1 MMRPGAELPRHG
13 LARVD
18 ARLKMALGFSMS
30 IHVVLA
36 DSLSYLG
43 LLALVGL
50 AVYLSARPS
59 AFQLKLAF
67 VSVGLLAWGVMFSQ
81 GLFYGEYPRT
91 VLLPLLPPNA
101 VMPDG
106 LNIYTEGVY
115 YGLVQSL
122 RMIAVTLTGYAICFT
137 TQPDQFYRGLLTMR
151 VPFSVAFMAVS
162 AIRFIPIVAAEFATV
177 RRAMTMKGYRP
188 FRLGLRDT
196 LATEVASLRPVLSG
210 AIRRSEEVALSIV
223 TRGFAFGRPRTTLH
237 EARLS
242 RGEWGVVAGLLA
254 CVLAVGV
261 CKVLFWLY
269 VSEIYYTSSL
279 RGLYQF
285 TRTWL

>member
-1 MMRPGAELPRHG
+1 MNRHGDG

-18 ARLKMALGFSMS
+18 GRLKMALGFSMS

-36 DSLSYLG
+36 DSLPYLG
-43 LLALVGL
+43 LLALAGL
-50 AVYLSARPS
+50 AVYLFARPS
-59 AFQLKLAF
+59 AFQLKLTFISIA
-67 VSVGLLAWGVMFSQ
+67 LLAWGVMFSQ

-91 VLLPLLPPNA
+91 VLVPLLPPNA
-101 VMPDG
+101 IMPGG
-106 LNIYTEGVY
+106 LNIYREGVY

-122 RMIAVTLTGYAICFT
+122 RMIAVTLTGYAICFST
-137 TQPDQFYRGLLTMR
+137 RPDQFYRGLLAMR

-162 AIRFIPIVAAEFATV
+162 AIRFIPIVAGEFATV

-188 FRLGLRDT
+188 FRRGIRDT

-210 AIRRSEEVALSIV
+210 AIRRSEEVAISIV
-223 TRGFAFGRPRTTLH
+223 TRGFAFGRPRTTLR
-237 EARLS
+237 EERLS
-242 RGEWGVVAGLLA
+242 PAAWGVLAGLAA
-254 CVLAVGV
+254 CVLAVTL

-269 VSEIYYTSSL
+269 ISEIYYTSVL